1 MGATRV
7 IAVHLPA
14 PAACPDPSSIFSVVN
29 RCFQVMGGR
38 LENEWR
44 KYADLVITPE
54 VGAMAWDSFEN
65 AGRMIE
71 LGEKAAL
78 AALPTITQWLKPFA
92 MPAESPSLAF
102 AG

>member
-1 MGATRV
+1 M
-7 IAVHLPA
+7 
-14 PAACPDPSSIFSVVN
+14 VN

-44 KYADLVITPE
+44 KYADLVITPA
-54 VGAMAWDSFEN
+54 VGDMAWDSFEN
-65 AGRMIE
+65 AARMIE

-78 AALPTITQWLKPFA
+78 AALPAIKQWLKPFE
-92 MPAESPSLAF
+92 MPSESPSLAF

>member
-1 MGATRV
+1 
-7 IAVHLPA
+7 
-14 PAACPDPSSIFSVVN
+14 
-29 RCFQVMGGR
+29 
-38 LENEWR
+38 
-44 KYADLVITPE
+44 
-54 VGAMAWDSFEN
+54 MAWDSFEN